1 MFKLNDLGSRV
12 STPTLGNGLI
22 VGIGPTVSR
31 VSALEDPG
39 RGLAEEWR
47 RGSLLDKGQQ
57 LEREGACRDRI
68 DQGITNLAGEKR
80 WSMRVEDPPRS
91 LWRLKAR
98 QRRCKGRLHGR
109 AKGGRALDV
118 EICLHWCTIVVSFWL
133 ND

>member
-57 LEREGACRDRI
+57 LEREGACRDRL
-68 DQGITNLAGEKR
+68 DQGITNLAGEKQ
-80 WSMRVEDPPRS
+80 WSMRVGIPLVASEGWKLGS
-91 LWRLKAR
+91 VAAR
-98 QRRCKGRLHGR
+98 GDFTGGPKGY
-109 AKGGRALDV
+109 V
-118 EICLHWCTIVVSFWL
+118 P
-133 ND
+133 